1 MIAWLIR
8 QEGLWGSPTTAA
20 AIICVVLVGL
30 SQAFF
35 YWAPP
40 RPPFWRPSWKDV
52 DGCGRILASP
62 SH

>member
-30 SQAFF
+30 SLSVFLLGPA
-35 YWAPP
+35 ATA
-40 RPPFWRPSWKDV
+40 V
-52 DGCGRILASP
+52 LAAVLEGCGWLWWILASP